1 MDEPHIRGTTRRELL
16 GGAAVVLGSPVLGFH
31 GDPQDPPDPQHTQD
45 PPDPQDAQDPQ
56 DLSAGEEPGGGCG
69 SDYDAEFEEL
79 LAAAE
84 EPEDVGAGDRSL
96 APAKW
101 CRPIRKRA
109 RVTMRYRVRGN
120 WLVGYHTGVDLAV
133 PKGTPLYAVGTGVV
147 VLASWSGSYG
157 KAVTIKM
164 SDSRYV
170 VYGHLSRISVA
181 RGAKVKAGTRIGS
194 SGATGRATG
203 PHLHFEVRSRRPYG
217 SDIDP
222 VKYLA
227 RHGLTL

>member
-1 MDEPHIRGTTRRELL
+1 MDEPKIRGTSRRELL
-16 GGAAVVLGSPVLGFH
+16 GGAAVVLGSPVLGFR
-31 GDPQDPPDPQHTQD
+31 GDHPEP
-45 PPDPQDAQDPQ
+45 
-56 DLSAGEEPGGGCG
+56 LEEEPGGNCG
-69 SDYDAEFEEL
+69 SDYDAEFEEQ
-79 LAAAE
+79 LAGV
-84 EPEDVGAGDRSL
+84 EDVEVSDRAL

-101 CRPIRKRA
+101 SRPIRKRA
-109 RVTMRYRVRGN
+109 RVTMRYGVRGN
-120 WLVGYHTGVDLAV
+120 WLAGYHTGVDLAV
-133 PKGTPLYAVGTGVV
+133 AKGTPVYAVGTGVV

-170 VYGHLSRISVA
+170 LYAHLSRISVA

-227 RHGLTL
+227 RHGLSL

>member
-1 MDEPHIRGTTRRELL
+1 MDEPNIRGTTRRELL
-16 GGAAVVLGSPVLGFH
+16 GGAAVVLGSPVLGFR
-31 GDPQDPPDPQHTQD
+31 GDDPEP
-45 PPDPQDAQDPQ
+45 
-56 DLSAGEEPGGGCG
+56 LEEESGGNCG
-69 SDYDAEFEEL
+69 SDFDAEFEEL
-79 LAAAE
+79 LAAT
-84 EPEDVGAGDRSL
+84 EDVEVSDRSL

-101 CRPIRKRA
+101 CRPVRKRA

-120 WLVGYHTGVDLAV
+120 WLAGYHTGVDLAV
-133 PKGTPLYAVGTGVV
+133 PKGTPVYAVGTGVV

-157 KAVTIKM
+157 KAVTIKL

-170 VYGHLSRISVA
+170 VYAHLSRISVA
-181 RGAKVKAGTRIGS
+181 RGAKVKAGTRLGS

-227 RHGLTL
+227 RHGLIL

>member
-1 MDEPHIRGTTRRELL
+1 MDEPNIRGTTRRELL
-16 GGAAVVLGSPVLGFH
+16 GGAAVVLGSPVLGFRE
-31 GDPQDPPDPQHTQD
+31 
-45 PPDPQDAQDPQ
+45 DAPEP
-56 DLSAGEEPGGGCG
+56 LEEETGGNCG
-69 SDYDAEFEEL
+69 SDYDPEYEEL
-79 LAAAE
+79 LEAAE
-84 EPEDVGAGDRSL
+84 DVEVSDRSL

-101 CRPIRKRA
+101 SRPIRKRA
-109 RVTMRYRVRGN
+109 RVTMRYGVRGS
-120 WLVGYHTGVDLAV
+120 WLAGYHTGVDLAV
-133 PKGTPLYAVGTGVV
+133 SKGTPVYAVGTGVV

-157 KAVTIKM
+157 KAVTIKL

-170 VYGHLSRISVA
+170 VYAHLSRISVA

-203 PHLHFEVRSRRPYG
+203 PHLHFEVRARRPYG

>member
-1 MDEPHIRGTTRRELL
+1 VET
-16 GGAAVVLGSPVLGFH
+16 GGAC
-31 GDPQDPPDPQHTQD
+31 
-45 PPDPQDAQDPQ
+45 
-56 DLSAGEEPGGGCG
+56 GG
-69 SDYDAEFEEL
+69 DYDEEFEEL

-84 EPEDVGAGDRSL
+84 DIEISDRSL

-101 CRPIRKRA
+101 ARPIRKRA

-133 PKGTPLYAVGTGVV
+133 PKGTPVYAVGTGVV

-164 SDSRYV
+164 SDSRYI

-203 PHLHFEVRSRRPYG
+203 PHLHFEVRARRPYG

-227 RHGLTL
+227 RHGLSL

>member
-1 MDEPHIRGTTRRELL
+1 MDEPNIRGTTRRELL
-16 GGAAVVLGSPVLGFH
+16 GGAAVVLGSPVLGFRE
-31 GDPQDPPDPQHTQD
+31 
-45 PPDPQDAQDPQ
+45 DAPEP
-56 DLSAGEEPGGGCG
+56 LEEEPGGNCG
-69 SDYDAEFEEL
+69 SDYDAEYEEL
-79 LAAAE
+79 FEAAE
-84 EPEDVGAGDRSL
+84 DLEVDDRSL
-96 APAKW
+96 AAAKW
-101 CRPIRKRA
+101 SRPIRKRA
-109 RVTMRYRVRGN
+109 RVTMRYGVRGS
-120 WLVGYHTGVDLAV
+120 WLAGYHTGVDLAV
-133 PKGTPLYAVGTGVV
+133 SKGTPVYAVGTGVV

-170 VYGHLSRISVA
+170 LYAHLSRISVA

-227 RHGLTL
+227 RHGLSL

>member
-31 GDPQDPPDPQHTQD
+31 GDPQDPQPASDPQHAPDPSD
-45 PPDPQDAQDPQ
+45 PPDP
-56 DLSAGEEPGGGCG
+56 SVEEAGGNCG

-84 EPEDVGAGDRSL
+84 EPEDIEAGDRSL
-96 APAKW
+96 ASTKW
-101 CRPIRKRA
+101 SRPLRKRA

-133 PKGTPLYAVGTGVV
+133 PKGTPVYAVGSGVV

-157 KAVTIKM
+157 KAVTLKM

-194 SGATGRATG
+194 SGSTGRATG
-203 PHLHFEVRSRRPYG
+203 PHLHFEVRARRPYG

-227 RHGLTL
+227 RHGLSL

>member
-1 MDEPHIRGTTRRELL
+1 MDEPNIRGTTRRELL
-16 GGAAVVLGSPVLGFH
+16 GGAAVVLGSPVLGFR
-31 GDPQDPPDPQHTQD
+31 GDNPEP
-45 PPDPQDAQDPQ
+45 
-56 DLSAGEEPGGGCG
+56 LEEEPGGNCG
-69 SDYDAEFEEL
+69 SDYDEEFEEL

-84 EPEDVGAGDRSL
+84 DVEVSDRSL

-101 CRPIRKRA
+101 TRPIRKRA
-109 RVTMRYRVRGN
+109 RVTMRYGVRGN
-120 WLVGYHTGVDLAV
+120 WLAGYHTGVDLAV
-133 PKGTPLYAVGTGVV
+133 PKGTPVYAVGSGVV

-157 KAVTIKM
+157 KAVTIKL

-170 VYGHLSRISVA
+170 VYAHLSRISVA

-203 PHLHFEVRSRRPYG
+203 PHLHFEVRARRPYG

-227 RHGLTL
+227 RHGLSL

>member
-1 MDEPHIRGTTRRELL
+1 MDEPNIRGTTRRELL
-16 GGAAVVLGSPVLGFH
+16 GGAAVVLGSPVLGFRE
-31 GDPQDPPDPQHTQD
+31 DTPEP
-45 PPDPQDAQDPQ
+45 
-56 DLSAGEEPGGGCG
+56 SEEEPGGNCG
-69 SDYDAEFEEL
+69 GDYDAEYEEL
-79 LAAAE
+79 FEAAE
-84 EPEDVGAGDRSL
+84 DVEVDDRSL
-96 APAKW
+96 AAKW
-101 CRPIRKRA
+101 TRPIRKRA

-133 PKGTPLYAVGTGVV
+133 PKGTPVYAVGTGVV

-170 VYGHLSRISVA
+170 LYAHLSRISVA

-227 RHGLTL
+227 RHGLSL

>member
-1 MDEPHIRGTTRRELL
+1 MDEPNIRGTTRRELL
-16 GGAAVVLGSPVLGFH
+16 GGAAVVLGSPVLGFRE
-31 GDPQDPPDPQHTQD
+31 DSPDPPN
-45 PPDPQDAQDPQ
+45 PPDT
-56 DLSAGEEPGGGCG
+56 SAEEPQGTCAGD
-69 SDYDAEFEEL
+69 DYDEEFEEL
-79 LAAAE
+79 LAAT
-84 EPEDVGAGDRSL
+84 EDVEVDDSDRAL

-101 CRPIRKRA
+101 SRPIRKRA

-133 PKGTPLYAVGTGVV
+133 STGTPVYAVGTGVV

-157 KAVTIKM
+157 KAVTIKL
-164 SDSRYV
+164 SDSKYV
-170 VYGHLSRISVA
+170 VYGHLSKISVA

-203 PHLHFEVRSRRPYG
+203 PHLHFEVRAKRGYG

-227 RHGLTL
+227 RHGLIL

>member
-1 MDEPHIRGTTRRELL
+1 MDEPNIRGTTRRELL
-16 GGAAVVLGSPVLGFH
+16 GGAAVVLGSPVLGFRE
-31 GDPQDPPDPQHTQD
+31 DTQE
-45 PPDPQDAQDPQ
+45 PLQ
-56 DLSAGEEPGGGCG
+56 EEPGGNCG
-69 SDYDAEFEEL
+69 SDYDAEYEEQFE
-79 LAAAE
+79 AAE
-84 EPEDVGAGDRSL
+84 DVEIDDRSL
-96 APAKW
+96 AAKW

-120 WLVGYHTGVDLAV
+120 WQVGYHTGVDLAV
-133 PKGTPLYAVGTGVV
+133 PKGTPVYAVGTGVV

-170 VYGHLSRISVA
+170 LYAHLSRISVA
-181 RGAKVKAGTRIGS
+181 RGAKVRAGTRIGS

-227 RHGLTL
+227 RHGLRL

>member
-1 MDEPHIRGTTRRELL
+1 MDEPNIRGTTRRELL
-16 GGAAVVLGSPVLGFH
+16 GGAAVVLGSPVLGFRE
-31 GDPQDPPDPQHTQD
+31 DTPQP
-45 PPDPQDAQDPQ
+45 
-56 DLSAGEEPGGGCG
+56 LEEEPGGNCG
-69 SDYDAEFEEL
+69 GDYDPEFEDL

-84 EPEDVGAGDRSL
+84 EPEDLEIGDRSL

-101 CRPIRKRA
+101 SRPIRKRA
-109 RVTMRYRVRGN
+109 RVTMRYGVRGN

-133 PKGTPLYAVGTGVV
+133 PKGTPVYAVGTGVV

-157 KAVTIKM
+157 KAVTIRM

-194 SGATGRATG
+194 SGSTGRATG
-203 PHLHFEVRSRRPYG
+203 PHLHFEVRARRPYG

-222 VKYLA
+222 VQYLA
-227 RHGLTL
+227 RHGLSL

>member
-1 MDEPHIRGTTRRELL
+1 MDEPNIRGTTRRELL
-16 GGAAVVLGSPVLGFH
+16 GGAAVVLGSPVLGFR
-31 GDPQDPPDPQHTQD
+31 QDTPEP
-45 PPDPQDAQDPQ
+45 
-56 DLSAGEEPGGGCG
+56 SEEEAGGNCG
-69 SDYDAEFEEL
+69 SDYDVEYEEL
-79 LAAAE
+79 FAAAE
-84 EPEDVGAGDRSL
+84 DVEIDERSL
-96 APAKW
+96 AAKW
-101 CRPIRKRA
+101 SRPIRKRA
-109 RVTMRYRVRGN
+109 RVTMRYGVRGN
-120 WLVGYHTGVDLAV
+120 WQVGYHTGVDLGV
-133 PKGTPLYAVGTGVV
+133 PKGTPVYAVGSGVV

-170 VYGHLSRISVA
+170 LYAHLSRISVA

-222 VKYLA
+222 VRYLA
-227 RHGLTL
+227 RHGLSL

>member
-1 MDEPHIRGTTRRELL
+1 MDEPNIRGTTRRELL
-16 GGAAVVLGSPVLGFH
+16 GGAAVVLGSPVLGFRE
-31 GDPQDPPDPQHTQD
+31 DSPDPRST
-45 PPDPQDAQDPQ
+45 PDP
-56 DLSAGEEPGGGCG
+56 SVEEPQGACAG
-69 SDYDAEFEEL
+69 DYDEEFEEL
-79 LAAAE
+79 LAAV
-84 EPEDVGAGDRSL
+84 EDVEVSDRAL

-101 CRPIRKRA
+101 SRPIRKRV
-109 RVTMRYRVRGN
+109 RVTMRYGVRGN

-133 PKGTPLYAVGTGVV
+133 PKGTPVYAVGTGVV

-157 KAVTIKM
+157 KAVTIKL

-181 RGAKVKAGTRIGS
+181 RGAKVKAGTRLGS

-203 PHLHFEVRSRRPYG
+203 PHLHFEVRAKRTYG

>member
-31 GDPQDPPDPQHTQD
+31 GDPQDPQPASDPQHA
-45 PPDPQDAQDPQ
+45 PDPSDP
-56 DLSAGEEPGGGCG
+56 SVEEAGGNCG

-84 EPEDVGAGDRSL
+84 EPEDIEAGDRSL
-96 APAKW
+96 ASTKW
-101 CRPIRKRA
+101 SRPLRKRA

-133 PKGTPLYAVGTGVV
+133 PKGTPVYAVGSGVV

-157 KAVTIKM
+157 KAVTLKM

-181 RGAKVKAGTRIGS
+181 RGARVKAGTRIGS
-194 SGATGRATG
+194 SGSTGRATG
-203 PHLHFEVRSRRPYG
+203 PHLHFEVRARRPYG

-227 RHGLTL
+227 RHGLSL

>member
-1 MDEPHIRGTTRRELL
+1 MDEPNIRGTTRRELL
-16 GGAAVVLGSPVLGFH
+16 GGAAVVLGSPVLGFRE
-31 GDPQDPPDPQHTQD
+31 DTPEP
-45 PPDPQDAQDPQ
+45 
-56 DLSAGEEPGGGCG
+56 LEEEPGGNCG
-69 SDYDAEFEEL
+69 SDYDAEYEEL
-79 LAAAE
+79 FEAAE
-84 EPEDVGAGDRSL
+84 DLEVDDRSL
-96 APAKW
+96 AAAKW
-101 CRPIRKRA
+101 SRPIRKRA
-109 RVTMRYRVRGN
+109 RVTMRYRVRGS
-120 WLVGYHTGVDLAV
+120 WLAGYHTGVDLAV
-133 PKGTPLYAVGTGVV
+133 SKGTPVYAVGTGVV

-170 VYGHLSRISVA
+170 LYAHLSRISVA

-227 RHGLTL
+227 RHGLSL

>member
-1 MDEPHIRGTTRRELL
+1 MDEPHIPGHVDEPLIRGTTRRELL
-16 GGAAVVLGSPVLGFH
+16 GGAAAVLGTPVLGFH
-31 GDPQDPPDPQHTQD
+31 GDPRDPSGEKSGEEP
-45 PPDPQDAQDPQ
+45 
-56 DLSAGEEPGGGCG
+56 GEEPGGNCG
-69 SDYDAEFEEL
+69 SDYDAEFEEQL
-79 LAAAE
+79 EAAE
-84 EPEDVGAGDRSL
+84 EPEDVEVDDRSL

-101 CRPIRKRA
+101 TRPVRKRA

-120 WLVGYHTGVDLAV
+120 WLVGYHTGIDLAV
-133 PKGTPLYAVGTGVV
+133 ARGTPVYAVGSGVV

-181 RGAKVKAGTRIGS
+181 RGARVKAGTRIGS
-194 SGATGRATG
+194 SGSTGRTTG
-203 PHLHFEVRSRRPYG
+203 PHLHFEVRARRQYG

-227 RHGLTL
+227 RHGLRL

>member
-1 MDEPHIRGTTRRELL
+1 MDEPNIRGTTRREWL
-16 GGAAVVLGSPVLGFH
+16 GGAAVVLGSPVLGFREDH
-31 GDPQDPPDPQHTQD
+31 PEP
-45 PPDPQDAQDPQ
+45 
-56 DLSAGEEPGGGCG
+56 LEEEPGGNCG
-69 SDYDAEFEEL
+69 SDYDEEFEEL
-79 LAAAE
+79 LEAAE
-84 EPEDVGAGDRSL
+84 DVEVSDRSL
-96 APAKW
+96 ATAKW
-101 CRPIRKRA
+101 SRPIRKRA
-109 RVTMRYRVRGN
+109 RVTMRYGVRGN

-133 PKGTPLYAVGTGVV
+133 PTGTPVYAVGTGVV

-157 KAVTIKM
+157 KAVTLKM

-181 RGAKVKAGTRIGS
+181 RGAKVKAGTRLGS

-203 PHLHFEVRSRRPYG
+203 PHLHFEVRARRPYG

>member
-1 MDEPHIRGTTRRELL
+1 MDEPNIRGTTRREWL
-16 GGAAVVLGSPVLGFH
+16 GGAAVVLGSPVLGFRE
-31 GDPQDPPDPQHTQD
+31 DSPDPPN
-45 PPDPQDAQDPQ
+45 PPDT
-56 DLSAGEEPGGGCG
+56 S
-69 SDYDAEFEEL
+69 
-79 LAAAE
+79 AE
-84 EPEDVGAGDRSL
+84 EPQGTCAGEVDDSDRAL
-96 APAKW
+96 AKW
-101 CRPIRKRA
+101 SRPIRKRA

-133 PKGTPLYAVGTGVV
+133 STGTPVYAVGTGTV

-157 KAVTIKM
+157 KAVTIKL
-164 SDSRYV
+164 SDSKYV
-170 VYGHLSRISVA
+170 VYGHLSKISVA

-203 PHLHFEVRSRRPYG
+203 PHLHFEVRAKRGYG

>member
-1 MDEPHIRGTTRRELL
+1 MDEPNIRGTTRRELL
-16 GGAAVVLGSPVLGFH
+16 GGAAVVLGSPVLGFRE
-31 GDPQDPPDPQHTQD
+31 DREDIPDPSQEQ
-45 PPDPQDAQDPQ
+45 P
-56 DLSAGEEPGGGCG
+56 EEPGGSCAG
-69 SDYDAEFEEL
+69 DMDEEFEEL

-84 EPEDVGAGDRSL
+84 DVEVDDSDRAL

-101 CRPIRKRA
+101 TRPIKKRA

-133 PKGTPLYAVGTGVV
+133 PKGTPVYAVGTGTV

-157 KAVTIKM
+157 KAVTLKM
-164 SDSRYV
+164 SDGRYV
-170 VYGHLSRISVA
+170 VYGHLNRISVA

-203 PHLHFEVRSRRPYG
+203 PHLHFEVRARRPYG

-227 RHGLTL
+227 RHGLSL

>member
-16 GGAAVVLGSPVLGFH
+16 GGAAVVLGSPVLGFRE
-31 GDPQDPPDPQHTQD
+31 DTPDPPDPPED
-45 PPDPQDAQDPQ
+45 
-56 DLSAGEEPGGGCG
+56 EPGGNCG

-84 EPEDVGAGDRSL
+84 DIEVEDDRSL

-101 CRPIRKRA
+101 ARPLRKRA
-109 RVTMRYRVRGN
+109 RVTMRYGVRGN
-120 WLVGYHTGVDLAV
+120 WLVGYHTGIDLAV
-133 PKGTPLYAVGTGVV
+133 PKGTPLYAVGSGVV

-157 KAVTIKM
+157 KAVTIKL

-203 PHLHFEVRSRRPYG
+203 PHLHFEVRARRPYG

-227 RHGLTL
+227 RHGLSL

>member
-1 MDEPHIRGTTRRELL
+1 MDEPNIRGTTRRELL
-16 GGAAVVLGSPVLGFH
+16 GGAAVVLGSPVLGFRE
-31 GDPQDPPDPQHTQD
+31 GAPEP
-45 PPDPQDAQDPQ
+45 
-56 DLSAGEEPGGGCG
+56 LEEEPGGNCG
-69 SDYDAEFEEL
+69 SDYDAEYEEL
-79 LAAAE
+79 FEAAE
-84 EPEDVGAGDRSL
+84 DLEVDDRSL
-96 APAKW
+96 AAAKW
-101 CRPIRKRA
+101 SRPIRKRA
-109 RVTMRYRVRGN
+109 RVTMRYGVRGS
-120 WLVGYHTGVDLAV
+120 WLAGYHTGVDLAV
-133 PKGTPLYAVGTGVV
+133 SKGTPVYAVGTGVV

-170 VYGHLSRISVA
+170 LYAHLSRISVA

-227 RHGLTL
+227 RHGLSL

>member
-1 MDEPHIRGTTRRELL
+1 MDEPHIHGTTRRELL
-16 GGAAVVLGSPVLGFH
+16 GGAAVVLGSPVLGFR
-31 GDPQDPPDPQHTQD
+31 GDDPEP
-45 PPDPQDAQDPQ
+45 
-56 DLSAGEEPGGGCG
+56 LEEEPGGNCG
-69 SDYDAEFEEL
+69 GDYDAEFEEL

-84 EPEDVGAGDRSL
+84 DVEVGDRSL

-101 CRPIRKRA
+101 SRPIKKRA

-133 PKGTPLYAVGTGVV
+133 PKGTPVYAVGTGVV

-170 VYGHLSRISVA
+170 VYGHLNRISVA

-203 PHLHFEVRSRRPYG
+203 PHLHFEVRARRPYG

>member
-1 MDEPHIRGTTRRELL
+1 MDEPNIRGTTRRELL
-16 GGAAVVLGSPVLGFH
+16 GGAAVVLGSPVLGFRE
-31 GDPQDPPDPQHTQD
+31 DTPEP
-45 PPDPQDAQDPQ
+45 
-56 DLSAGEEPGGGCG
+56 LKEEPGGNCG
-69 SDYDAEFEEL
+69 SDYDAEYEEL
-79 LAAAE
+79 FDAAE
-84 EPEDVGAGDRSL
+84 DVEVDDRSL
-96 APAKW
+96 TAKW
-101 CRPIRKRA
+101 TRPIKKRA
-109 RVTMRYRVRGN
+109 RVTMRYGVRGN

-133 PKGTPLYAVGTGVV
+133 PKGTPVYAVGTGTV

-170 VYGHLSRISVA
+170 LYAHLSRISVA

-227 RHGLTL
+227 RHGLSL

>member
-1 MDEPHIRGTTRRELL
+1 MDEPNIRGTTRRELL
-16 GGAAVVLGSPVLGFH
+16 GGAAVVLGSPVLGFRE
-31 GDPQDPPDPQHTQD
+31 DTPEPSD
-45 PPDPQDAQDPQ
+45 
-56 DLSAGEEPGGGCG
+56 EETGGNCG
-69 SDYDAEFEEL
+69 SDYDAEYEEL
-79 LAAAE
+79 FEAAE
-84 EPEDVGAGDRSL
+84 DVEIDDRSL
-96 APAKW
+96 AAKW

-120 WLVGYHTGVDLAV
+120 WQVGYHTGVDLAV
-133 PKGTPLYAVGTGVV
+133 PKGTPVYAVGTGVV

-170 VYGHLSRISVA
+170 LYAHLSRISVA

-227 RHGLTL
+227 RHGLSL